1 MRYYITLNAL
11 ETSTFN
17 YGIAQQLHGF
27 IYGTIGEFLDHDKQ
41 KAEFTQ
47 FLDKNCRELMW
58 FINVEDNETIFKLFT
73 ENIGKI
79 SLNNDHSFEVISVR
93 EVEEIK
99 VSNRYELKIVT
110 PAFFKTNGKYNA
122 NFSKRALIN
131 YMVNTLPRSEYM
143 IKDVI
148 NDLEEN
154 LVIEDFSF
162 ENELVAI
169 KKIKTQ
175 GIKGNIVIRYL
186 GSDKVLLNKMLNKLQ
201 LRGLGVKPALGFGG
215 LIIKELDEK

>member
-1 MRYYITLNAL
+1 MQYIVELSSKSNL
-11 ETSTFN
+11 KFN
-17 YGIAQQLHGF
+17 YGIAQQLHGY
-27 IYGTIGEFLDHDKQ
+27 IYEVLGNFLNHDKQ
-41 KAEFTQ
+41 RAEFTQ
-47 FLDKNCRELMW
+47 FIYEDYGKLKW
-58 FINVEDNETIFKLFT
+58 VINVEDNETIFKLFVD
-73 ENIGKI
+73 NLNKI
-79 SLNNDHSFEVISVR
+79 SLNNDYRFEVTN
-93 EVEEIK
+93 VEK
-99 VSNRYELKIVT
+99 VDTVVLSNRYELEIVT
-110 PAFFKTNGKYNA
+110 PAFFKTNGKYHA

-154 LVIEDFSF
+154 LLIEDFSF